1 MYVIITL
8 GKIFCTNGKWD
19 MSSRGFGPNEGEK
32 KSTKNFAEDVV

>member
-1 MYVIITL
+1 M
-8 GKIFCTNGKWD
+8 GEWD